1 MLIALWIVNALLAL
15 GFLGAGLM
23 KLLRDRDALVA
34 SGMAWAGDFQP
45 GAIKAIG
52 AAEVLGALGLILPLA
67 TGILPILS
75 PVAATALAVLM
86 AGAVVVHLRRRESAT
101 PSMVLA
107 VLAVASAV
115 IGFIALG

>member
-52 AAEVLGALGLILPLA
+52 A
-67 TGILPILS
+67 
-75 PVAATALAVLM
+75 
-86 AGAVVVHLRRRESAT
+86 VVVHLRRRESAT